1 MNEHKLQDAVTRGAR
16 ADLLLNDELLK
27 EAFTQIERDY
37 IDVWRRSSPRDTDD
51 RERLWQAVNIV
62 GKVRDHLVKVMNDGK
77 LAQRELGE
85 WAAWEPR

>member
-1 MNEHKLQDAVTRGAR
+1 MNERKLQDSVARGAR

-27 EAFTQIERDY
+27 EAFAQIERDY

-62 GKVRDHLVKVMNDGK
+62 GKVRDHLVKVVNDGK
-77 LAQRELGE
+77 FAQRELGE
-85 WAAWEPR
+85 WAAWKPL